1 MEGKSETEVQQYSK
15 VFWQRYKELGDWEKV
30 TKNIER
36 GEQKLQRFQDNQNAV
51 ASKLSKYKNPWVE
64 LKVCV
69 CEGGRKVDSKVLVG
83 L

>member
-1 MEGKSETEVQQYSK
+1 MISILPPFQ
-15 VFWQRYKELGDWEKV
+15 VFWQRYKELSDWEKV

-64 LKVCV
+64 LKVCGCV
-69 CEGGRKVDSKVLVG
+69 NQPPLGGGGEVAKGKD
-83 L
+83 